1 MRGKGRTQGCVLGYD
16 TLNENGSG
24 RHQACTGTEPFCTA
38 LGRGV
43 GRPVDSRTYLRLGHL
58 TYWVCWVLGYLYL
71 TDTTVM
77 QSFFFFQK
85 EGGES

>member
-1 MRGKGRTQGCVLGYD
+1 MRGKGRTQGRILEYD
-16 TLNENGSG
+16 ILNEKGSG
-24 RHQACTGTEPFCTA
+24 RHQACTGVEPLCTA
-38 LGRGV
+38 HDRGV

-58 TYWVCWVLGYLYL
+58 TYRVCWVLGYLYL